1 MKNNWEEIGG
11 SNEDTLY
18 YGPAIFQE
26 ETLQ

>member
-11 SNEDTLY
+11 FNEDILY
-18 YGPAIFQE
+18 YSPAIFQE